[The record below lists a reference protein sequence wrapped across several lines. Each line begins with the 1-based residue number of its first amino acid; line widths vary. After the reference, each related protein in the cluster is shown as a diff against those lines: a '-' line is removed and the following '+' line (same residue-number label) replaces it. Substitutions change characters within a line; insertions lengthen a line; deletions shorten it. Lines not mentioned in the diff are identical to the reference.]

1 MPSAASGI
9 KRVEFIKSCYSL
21 KDLPEDNLPEIAFA
35 GRSNVGKSSL
45 LNAIMGRKKLVK
57 VSSRPGFTQS
67 LNFFLINGSA
77 YLVDLPGYGY
87 AKAPRNVIKR
97 WQKLVEGYLSRRKSL
112 KGVVCIFDI
121 RRKLDDLDLN
131 LVEYLLFMKLRPW
144 VVLNKADKLSG
155 SKIASKLRETSIMLP
170 RDLSEPLVVSS
181 RTGKGVKELVQTV
194 ILPYIEKS

>member
-1 MPSAASGI
+1 MTSGAAGI
-9 KRVEFIKSCYSL
+9 NKVEFIKSCYSL

-67 LNFFLINGSA
+67 LNFFLVNGSA

-97 WQKLVEGYLSRRKSL
+97 WQKLVEGYLSRRKTL

-121 RRKLDDLDLN
+121 RRSLDDLDLN

-194 ILPYIEKS
+194 ILPHIEKS

>member
-1 MPSAASGI
+1 MPSAAAGI
-9 KRVEFIKSCYSL
+9 KKVEFIKSCYSL

-67 LNFFLINGSA
+67 LNFFLVNGSA

-194 ILPYIEKS
+194 ILPHIEKS

>member
-1 MPSAASGI
+1 MPSAAAGI
-9 KRVEFIKSCYSL
+9 KKVEFIKSCYSL

-67 LNFFLINGSA
+67 LNFFLVNGSA